1 MYCGKCGKQ
10 IKDEAKFCPFC
21 GSPQQAPPEPPAG
34 AKKSPAGIIVASVVL
49 GVAVLAAS
57 AVFLLFAHN
66 LGFFGGGEKGKS
78 KEGSDRHLS
87 AEEKQQKEEVEGIL
101 EGLSAQDI
109 LHAYTS
115 EKEQMDN
122 YKANAEKCIEEGRY
136 EDARQEMAL
145 WQNLI
150 DAINGQNPYEMEVE
164 QVDVSEFPKI
174 KVYVRIQDKATKTAV
189 KSLKMESFFVQER
202 VGNADYT
209 KRDILRAVQLDNVE
223 RLNISMLA
231 DVSGSMDGQPLKEA
245 KFVMND
251 FLNSVQTGA
260 GDSVCVISFA
270 DSVYI
275 NTAFTTDIN
284 YARNAVNGLVTYNM
298 TALYDGLYVAI
309 EQTAAQDGAKCVIAF
324 TDGKDNIS
332 KCTPGIVAERA
343 QRYNV
348 PIYIIGVGNDLSTS
362 DLESI
367 AGASGGFYR
376 NVGQISSMSDI
387 YNSIFRQQ
395 KEMYLVE
402 YETLLQDQ
410 KEVLRNFNLDYVDE
424 TVAVR
429 NEYEYVP
436 SVYLEPT
443 QSQAQMFVNDF
454 IIYDSDRRYLTSADL
469 GRLNQ
474 EQLRL
479 ARNEIYAR
487 KGRRFKDQN
496 LQAYF
501 NSKPWYHGTIAPE
514 SFTENMF
521 NDYERANAYFIADYE
536 RLMGYIR

>member
-1 MYCGKCGKQ
+1 
-10 IKDEAKFCPFC
+10 
-21 GSPQQAPPEPPAG
+21 
-34 AKKSPAGIIVASVVL
+34 
-49 GVAVLAAS
+49 
-57 AVFLLFAHN
+57 
-66 LGFFGGGEKGKS
+66 
-78 KEGSDRHLS
+78 
-87 AEEKQQKEEVEGIL
+87 
-101 EGLSAQDI
+101 
-109 LHAYTS
+109 
-115 EKEQMDN
+115 
-122 YKANAEKCIEEGRY
+122 
-136 EDARQEMAL
+136 
-145 WQNLI
+145 
-150 DAINGQNPYEMEVE
+150 
-164 QVDVSEFPKI
+164 
-174 KVYVRIQDKATKTAV
+174 
-189 KSLKMESFFVQER
+189 
-202 VGNADYT
+202 
-209 KRDILRAVQLDNVE
+209 
-223 RLNISMLA
+223 
-231 DVSGSMDGQPLKEA
+231 
-245 KFVMND
+245 
-251 FLNSVQTGA
+251 
-260 GDSVCVISFA
+260 
-270 DSVYI
+270 
-275 NTAFTTDIN
+275 
-284 YARNAVNGLVTYNM
+284 M
-298 TALYDGLYVAI
+298 TACMW
-309 EQTAAQDGAKCVIAF
+309 QTAAQDGAKCVIAF

-362 DLESI
+362 DLQSI

-521 NDYERANAYFIADYE
+521 NDCERANAYFIADYE